1 MAEIASNGGGEAI
14 DLEATREQ
22 IYYELGERGDK
33 IAEETAA
40 LARKVRDREADYRD
54 VEELWGLL
62 EELGQITKRTERVVD
77 GDAHAG
83 NQSF

>member
-1 MAEIASNGGGEAI
+1 MAEIASNGGVESI

-22 IYYELGERGDK
+22 LYYELGERGDK

-40 LARKVRDREADYRD
+40 LARNVRDREADYRD

-62 EELGQITKRTERVVD
+62 EELGQITKRAEQLVNE
-77 GDAHAG
+77 DAHTG
-83 NQSF
+83 NRPF